1 NRGFSAP
8 VTLSVEQDPGD
19 RFFLARHDSDPVAR
33 WQACHGL
40 LSEALIAALRRKP
53 GEPPRFS
60 ADLTEVAGAIAEDE
74 RLEHAYRA
82 LALALPGEAE
92 IARQI
97 GQNID
102 PDAIHFTREALA
114 SAMAR
119 ANGQNFRRK
128 YEELDDTRPFSPDA
142 ASAG

>member
-1 NRGFSAP
+1 
-8 VTLSVEQDPGD
+8 
-19 RFFLARHDSDPVAR
+19 
-33 WQACHGL
+33 
-40 LSEALIAALRRKP
+40 IAALRRKP

-60 ADLTEVAGAIAEDE
+60 DDLTEIAGAIAADE

-119 ANGQNFRRK
+119 ANGQNYRRK

-142 ASAG
+142 ASAGRRSLRNALLDYLALLDGGAELAARHFAGATNMTDRAAALSVLV